1 MDRSRE
7 ISMPHISQIRTCPP
21 VAASA
26 AVGLLALALACAAL
40 PARAADTPPKP
51 TTDTA
56 VKSKAVAP
64 STQVE
69 PGGGAAEKGETT
81 AQKNGGKR
89 GESHVRFDTDDEFDV
104 FLQKTPWA
112 IGLIFLVVGSIFL
125 TPVILLIGIIWYKL
139 RKTRLQNEAMLALAE
154 RGVVPPAQAADA
166 LAIGTSAASV
176 APQVYQQAVAMRKRV
191 VWSDLR
197 KGVILS
203 MIGLGLSFYA
213 MTASGEPSW
222 IGLILLFVGVGYV
235 ALWWLEGR
243 HLEQAGAT
251 RAGNGAGTSS
261 SGG

>member
-1 MDRSRE
+1 
-7 ISMPHISQIRTCPP
+7 MPHTGQIRTCPP
-21 VAASA
+21 VAAGA
-26 AVGLLALALACAAL
+26 AVGLLALALFCAAL
-40 PARAADTPPKP
+40 PTRAADTPPKP

-56 VKSKAVAP
+56 VKIKVAP
-64 STQVE
+64 PSIRVD
-69 PGGGAAEKGETT
+69 TT
-81 AQKNGGKR
+81 AAADEDNAAAPASRNKR
-89 GESHVRFDTDDEFDV
+89 GAQIRLDTKDDFDDFDV
-104 FLQKTPWA
+104 FSNHLQKSPWV

-154 RGVVPPAQAADA
+154 KGVVPPAQAADA
-166 LAIGTSAASV
+166 LASGASAASV

-203 MIGLGLSFYA
+203 MTGLGISFYA
-213 MTASGEPSW
+213 MTANGEPSW
-222 IGLILLFVGVGYV
+222 IGLILLFVGVGYT

-251 RAGNGAGTSS
+251 RAGNGAGPS
-261 SGG
+261 SGGG